1 MKGILTCIM
10 FCELYIVFP
19 SAPSVV
25 VGDMYY
31 AFTSIVW
38 CFSLCHNTVVDETS
52 QDVLAVEN

>member
-1 MKGILTCIM
+1 M